1 MYCFAEA
8 GTPNASRNLEQPPMA
23 LRLFKPEIR
32 SDVNIAAD
40 ALQAHR
46 DGRHKEEIA
55 RERQLAKDRAAL
67 AQARL
72 VRDGLFE
79 EGADDETL
87 DAAERKITLAERV
100 VKRTELANAAAVQKY
115 KDRDAEL
122 VAKLLTVWAHATAAM
137 AESAAQKFEEAKN
150 AHADYMEIRAVA
162 HRFGLR
168 EFSAF
173 ENMPPFIVDMSNV
186 SSNRDLRS
194 HPALDR
200 FRHHIES
207 IKRKLAEGKP
217 L

>member
-1 MYCFAEA
+1 
-8 GTPNASRNLEQPPMA
+8 MA

-32 SDVNIAAD
+32 SDVDIAAD

-46 DGRHKEEIA
+46 DGRRKEEIA
-55 RERQLAKDRAAL
+55 RERQLAKDRVAL

-100 VKRTELANAAAVQKY
+100 VKRTELADAAAVQKY

-122 VAKLLTVWAHATAAM
+122 VAKLLAVWASATAVM
-137 AESAAQKFEEAKN
+137 AESAAQKFEDAKN
-150 AHADYMEIRAVA
+150 RHADYMEIRSVA

-186 SSNRDLRS
+186 SSNMDLRS

-200 FRHHIES
+200 FRHHIEN